1 MLFAIARVAVE
12 PAQRPGRL
20 PRRVRPDGGPL
31 PVWHSIFTVVYY
43 FHGELDDP
51 PVFELPAERV
61 FQKRWRIAKGCNN
74 LECASDQVVGC
85 PQITPGASGARARV
99 KSAWR
104 RSPDHVNV
112 ADAGVVPRG
121 YVTAVGGVCA
131 RVEVDGDDFP
141 AQSGKGSADAARA
154 AEELKDPW
162 HLSFACDLL
171 LGPIRALRQR
181 RVLQLVLLD
190 RLHEQRQCLAQASER
205 PSRYARE
212 LAPL

>member
-1 MLFAIARVAVE
+1 MIPRFLSWPLYGFSRNV
-12 PAQRPGRL
+12 GGL
-20 PRRVRPDGGPL
+20 PRAATISSVRRTRSSEVPRSL
-31 PVWHSIFTVVYY
+31 FW
-43 FHGELDDP
+43 
-51 PVFELPAERV
+51 
-61 FQKRWRIAKGCNN
+61 
-74 LECASDQVVGC
+74 
-85 PQITPGASGARARV
+85 ASGACAGV
-99 KSAWR
+99 VSAWR
-104 RSPDHVNV
+104 RSPDHINV
-112 ADAGVVPRG
+112 ADTGVVPCG

-190 RLHEQRQCLAQASER
+190 RHHEQRQCLAQASGR
-205 PSRYARE
+205 LSRYV
-212 LAPL
+212 LVLSQPLKA